1 MIRLIKYLTFITFII
16 SPTAFSQLIDKI
28 EVSGNKVFS
37 SVEILRWSG
46 LRKGLVFNSGLIDSA
61 LTRISY
67 NLSLAGYH
75 HPDYNGTTFQL
86 SEDSSFVDVLLFV
99 DESTP
104 TIINEI
110 KLIDSDSTASTTLLN
125 YFNFLRGEIFVKDEI
140 EYQISSVLNNYEN
153 SGYPFIKVIIRS
165 VNIYKDS
172 FDDKFY
178 CTIYLSIDE
187 GTESKIDKIEVR
199 GNTSTKDYVIV
210 RELRLKPGEKYSQKN
225 IEELPK
231 RLNRLRFFEPV
242 NTPGFYLNSNN
253 EGVLLIDVKE
263 RQTNNFDGVIG
274 YIPPRNDNEKG
285 YLTGLVNISLRNL
298 FGTGRAAAFRWQQ
311 FDRNSQDLELKYLE
325 PWLIGYPFNVN
336 LLLHQRKQ
344 DTVYVQRKVEGALE
358 YLATEDIAAAVF
370 VSTESVIP
378 TLSEVPVF
386 TVYNSSVLTSGL
398 SLRIDTRD
406 DPFSPTGGLYFNTGY
421 SFSRKKI
428 NGPAQFITSSVKT
441 EINLQRLTVSL
452 NIYYEIFQRQIIA
465 FGINGKELRGSDF
478 ENSDLFR
485 LGGTM
490 SLRGYREQ
498 QFLGNRIFW
507 SNLEYRSLLT
517 RRSYAFVFFDSGYYL
532 RSEEPDRLI
541 SKQEEFKIG
550 YGLGLSLETGLGILA
565 VSFALGQG
573 DSFSDGKIHFGIIN
587 EF

>member
-1 MIRLIKYLTFITFII
+1 MIRLIKYFILGTLVI
-16 SPTAFSQLIDKI
+16 SQAGFSQSIDRI
-28 EVSGNKVFS
+28 EISGNKVFS
-37 SVEILRWSG
+37 STDILRWSG

-61 LTRISY
+61 LSNISY
-67 NLSLAGYH
+67 NLALNGYH
-75 HPDYNGTTFQL
+75 NPDFHNTYFQL
-86 SEDSSFVDVLLFV
+86 SEDSSSVSIFLFV
-99 DESTP
+99 DESNP
-104 TIINEI
+104 TIIKQINF
-110 KLIDSDSTASTTLLN
+110 IDSETTADNPLFN
-125 YFNFLRGEIFVKDEI
+125 YFDFLKGQIFIKNDF
-140 EYQISSVLNNYEN
+140 EYQINNILQTYEN
-153 SGYPFIKVIIRS
+153 SGYPFIKVTVRS
-165 VNIYKDS
+165 VNIYEDKSDN
-172 FDDKFY
+172 KFY
-178 CTIYLSIDE
+178 CDIYLAIDK
-187 GTESKIDKIEVR
+187 GAESRIDKIEVR

-210 RELRLKPGEKYSQKN
+210 RELRLNPGEKYSQKK
-225 IEELPK
+225 IDELPK

-242 NTPGFYLNSNN
+242 NIPGFYINSQN

-274 YIPPRNDNEKG
+274 YIPPKNDNEKG

-311 FDRNSQDLELKYLE
+311 FDKNSQDLELKYLE
-325 PWLIGYPFNVN
+325 PWLIGYPFNIN
-336 LLLHQRKQ
+336 LSLYQRKQ
-344 DTVYVQRKVEGALE
+344 DTIYVQRKIEGALE

-370 VSTESVIP
+370 VATESVIP
-378 TLSEVPVF
+378 TLSAIQVF
-386 TVYNSSVLTSGL
+386 TVYNSSLLTSGL

-406 DPFSPTGGLYFNTGY
+406 DPFSPTSGLIFNTGY

-428 NGPAQFITSSVKT
+428 NGPAQFITPSVNT
-441 EINLQRLTVSL
+441 DINLQRLTVNL
-452 NIYYEIFQRQIIA
+452 NIYYEIFKRQIIA
-465 FGINGKELRGSDF
+465 VGLNGMELRGSDF

-485 LGGTM
+485 LGGTL

-541 SKQEEFKIG
+541 SRQEEFKIG

>member
-1 MIRLIKYLTFITFII
+1 MIRLIKYLTFIAFII
-16 SPTAFSQLIDKI
+16 CPTTFSQIIDKI

-37 SVEILRWSG
+37 SIEILRWSG
-46 LRKGLVFNSGLIDSA
+46 LRKGMVFNSGLIDSA
-61 LTRISY
+61 LAGISY

-75 HPDYNGTTFQL
+75 HPDYNGTTFRM

-110 KLIDSDSTASTTLLN
+110 KLIDSDSTASSTFLN

-140 EYQISSVLNNYEN
+140 EYQINSVLNNYEN

-172 FDDKFY
+172 SDDKFY
-178 CTIYLSIDE
+178 SDIYLSIDE
-187 GTESKIDKIEVR
+187 GTESRIDKIDVR

-225 IEELPK
+225 IQELPK

-274 YIPPRNDNEKG
+274 YIPPRNDDEKG

-344 DTVYVQRKVEGALE
+344 DTIYVQRKVEAALE

-370 VSTESVIP
+370 VSTESLIP

-428 NGPAQFITSSVKT
+428 NGPAQFITPSVKT
-441 EINLQRLTVSL
+441 EINLQRLTVGF

-465 FGINGKELRGSDF
+465 LGLNGMELRGSEF

-532 RSEEPDRLI
+532 RSEEPNRLI

>member
-86 SEDSSFVDVLLFV
+86 SEDSSFVDVFLFV

-172 FDDKFY
+172 SDDKFY

-187 GTESKIDKIEVR
+187 GSESRIDKIEVR

>member
-1 MIRLIKYLTFITFII
+1 MIRLIKYLTFIAFII
-16 SPTAFSQLIDKI
+16 SPTAFSQIIDKI

-61 LTRISY
+61 LAGISY
-67 NLSLAGYH
+67 NLSVAGYH

-99 DESTP
+99 DESSP
-104 TIINEI
+104 TIINKI
-110 KLIDSDSTASTTLLN
+110 KLIDSDSTANTTLLN
-125 YFNFLRGEIFVKDEI
+125 YFDFLRGEILVKDEI
-140 EYQISSVLNNYEN
+140 EYQINSVLNNYEN

-172 FDDKFY
+172 SDDKFY
-178 CTIYLSIDE
+178 SDIYLSIDE
-187 GTESKIDKIEVR
+187 GTESRIDKIEVR
-199 GNTSTKDYVIV
+199 GNNSTKDYVIV

-344 DTVYVQRKVEGALE
+344 DTIYVQRKVEGALE

-378 TLSEVPVF
+378 TLSEIPVF

-406 DPFSPTGGLYFNTGY
+406 DPFSPTGGLYFSTGY

-428 NGPAQFITSSVKT
+428 NGPAQFITPSVKT
-441 EINLQRLTVSL
+441 EINLQRLTVGL

-465 FGINGKELRGSDF
+465 FGLNGMELRGSDF